1 MTSGIFSAS
10 FTSSVI
16 VSADH
21 PGLTFS
27 LRLIRSEPTYNQ
39 PVQQWSFVSDFAV
52 SVSKTFSLLPSD
64 DTAHFKQKMPALLFK
79 GSWLLRHIHGKIGA
93 LHHPTQPGVPAACH
107 LQPAR
112 TCHLWPWHPIPTGTC
127 HRTIR
132 TESTLFKV
140 MILFNQYMC
149 FHMWVT
155 WFSNTERKGSWTGR
169 NQARKG
175 TLFCLFLFLT

>member
-64 DTAHFKQKMPALLFK
+64 DTMHFKQKMPSLLFK

-155 WFSNTERKGSWTGR
+155 
-169 NQARKG
+169 
-175 TLFCLFLFLT
+175 

>member
-52 SVSKTFSLLPSD
+52 SVSKTFLCCLLMTLRISNR
-64 DTAHFKQKMPALLFK
+64 KCLLSSSKVRDYSGTYTVKLVPCTTPPNLEYRLPVTCNPREPVIFDLDIRFQQVRVTELSEQNPLCSK
-79 GSWLLRHIHGKIGA
+79 SW
-93 LHHPTQPGVPAACH
+93 
-107 LQPAR
+107 
-112 TCHLWPWHPIPTGTC
+112 
-127 HRTIR
+127 
-132 TESTLFKV
+132 
-140 MILFNQYMC
+140 
-149 FHMWVT
+149 
-155 WFSNTERKGSWTGR
+155 
-169 NQARKG
+169 
-175 TLFCLFLFLT
+175 FCLINTCVFTCGWLNSQILREKEVGQEGTKREKELYFVCFYF